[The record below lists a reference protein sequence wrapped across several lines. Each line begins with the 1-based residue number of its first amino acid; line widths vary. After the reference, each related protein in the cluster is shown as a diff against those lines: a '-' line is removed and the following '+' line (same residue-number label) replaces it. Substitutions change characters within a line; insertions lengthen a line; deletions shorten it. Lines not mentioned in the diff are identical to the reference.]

1 MTQGVESRW
10 DVMQAILAQGETKP
24 TQRKLAALTDLSPRT
39 ISKVLARERPD
50 GYLEGSRPARLG
62 VGLGLVLG
70 ISLGSETLR
79 AGLVDAN
86 GVVRKAAIDPLR
98 PGQLGAEPK
107 KVMARI
113 KGIAGRVLQDAIKDE
128 NLRPPGSPDLLLA
141 GAAVAW
147 PAPVDRAKRLRGRA
161 IWHSDWRRLEQGSE
175 VAQSLPDRLSEA
187 LGPPFTPK
195 RCHAL
200 NDLSA
205 HALAVTFDDSRQ
217 AAKEPKNEEMRV
229 VLVVRIGG
237 GLGSGIAVTAPHNSR
252 RLSFIDTK
260 LIEGTSGLAGE
271 LGHLPVGRRL
281 IKEVNEGSDL
291 APMDYDTWLCSCGKP
306 RHLEGFAS
314 GKALLRRLRESGYEI
329 PETSRAHERLLSAIA
344 SEDLDD
350 GQREALRD
358 IGRIIGRALVGPIL
372 MLDPDNIVVTGALAG
387 TDVQDGMNRVRDSWR
402 SVIDD
407 SVVIEARGGEEGTWT
422 GVRGVGLAILRRT
435 VYRGFLDKRLEFP
448 EVFSVSRANALRM
461 R

>member
-1 MTQGVESRW
+1 MHAV
-10 DVMQAILAQGETKP
+10 LAQGEAKP
-24 TQRKLAALTDLSPRT
+24 TQEKLATLTELSPRT
-39 ISKVLARERPD
+39 ISKVLARERLD
-50 GYLEGSRPARLG
+50 GYLEGSRPAQLG
-62 VGLGLVLG
+62 VGLGLALG

-86 GVVRKAAIDPLR
+86 GVVRKAATDPLR
-98 PGQLGAEPK
+98 PGQLGAAPV

-113 KGIAGRVLQDAIKDE
+113 KAIAGRVLRDAIKDE
-128 NLRPPGSPDLLLA
+128 SLRPPGSPDLLLA

-161 IWHSDWRRLEQGSE
+161 IWHSDWKRPEKDSE
-175 VAQSLPDRLSEA
+175 LAQRLPDRLSEA
-187 LGPPFTPK
+187 LGPPFTLR

-205 HALAVTFDDSRQ
+205 HALAVSFDDSRR
-217 AAKEPKNEEMRV
+217 AIGESRNRKMRV

-237 GLGSGIAVTAPHNSR
+237 GLGSGIAVTAPHDSR

-281 IKEVNEGSDL
+281 IEEVNENSDL
-291 APMDYDTWLCSCGKP
+291 APMDYDTWLCSCGKS

-314 GKALLRRLRESGYEI
+314 GKALLRRLRESGQEI
-329 PETSRAHERLLSAIA
+329 PETNKAHTRLLRAIA

-350 GQREALRD
+350 DQREALRD
-358 IGRIIGRALVGPIL
+358 IGRIVGRAFVGPIL

-407 SVVIEARGGEEGTWT
+407 SVEIEARGGEEGAWA
-422 GVRGVGLAILRRT
+422 GVRGAGLAILRRT
-435 VYRGFLDKRLEFP
+435 VYREFLDKRLEFP
-448 EVFSVSRANALRM
+448 EVFSVSSANARGI

>member
-1 MTQGVESRW
+1 MHAV
-10 DVMQAILAQGETKP
+10 LAQGHAKP
-24 TQRKLAALTDLSPRT
+24 TQEKLATLTELSPRT
-39 ISKVLARERPD
+39 ISKVLARERLN

-86 GVVRKAAIDPLR
+86 GVVRKATTDPLR
-98 PGQLGAEPK
+98 PGQLGAEPQK
-107 KVMARI
+107 IMARI
-113 KGIAGRVLQDAIKDE
+113 KAIAGRVLRDAIKDE
-128 NLRPPGSPDLLLA
+128 NLRPPESPNLLLA

-161 IWHSDWRRLEQGSE
+161 IWHSDWRRPEKGSE
-175 VAQSLPDRLSEA
+175 LAQSLPDRLSET

-205 HALAVTFDDSRQ
+205 HALAVTFDDSRR

-237 GLGSGIAVTAPHNSR
+237 GLGSGIAVTAPHDNR

-281 IKEVNEGSDL
+281 IAEVNERSEL
-291 APMDYDTWLCSCGKP
+291 AAMDYDSWLCSCGKS

-329 PETSRAHERLLSAIA
+329 PETNEAHERLLSAIA
-344 SEDLDD
+344 TGDLDD
-350 GQREALRD
+350 EQREALRD
-358 IGRIIGRALVGPIL
+358 IGRIVGRALVGPIL
-372 MLDPDNIVVTGALAG
+372 MLDPDNIVITGALAG
-387 TDVQDGMNRVRDSWR
+387 TDVKDGMDRVRDSWG

-407 SVVIEARGGEEGTWT
+407 SVEIEARGGEESAWA
-422 GVRGVGLAILRRT
+422 GVRGAGLAILRRT
-435 VYRGFLDKRLEFP
+435 VYRGFLDERLEFP
-448 EVFSVSRANALRM
+448 EVFSVSPAEAQRM

>member
-10 DVMQAILAQGETKP
+10 DVMHAVLAQGDSRP
-24 TQRKLAALTDLSPRT
+24 TQRTLAALTDLSPRT
-39 ISKVLARERPD
+39 ISKVLARERLD

-86 GVVRKAAIDPLR
+86 GVVHEMATDPLR

-107 KVMARI
+107 KIMTRI
-113 KGIAGRVLQDAIKDE
+113 KAIAQHVLRDAIKDE

-161 IWHSDWRRLEQGSE
+161 IWHSDWKRPEKGSE
-175 VAQSLPDRLSEA
+175 LPQSLPDRLSEA

-205 HALAVTFDDSRQ
+205 HALAVTFDDSRR
-217 AAKEPKNEEMRV
+217 AAKEPKNDEIRV

-237 GLGSGIAVTAPHNSR
+237 ALGSGIAVTAPHDSC
-252 RLSFIDTK
+252 RLSFIDTR

-281 IKEVNEGSDL
+281 IEEVNEGSDL

-314 GKALLRRLRESGYEI
+314 GKALIRRLRESGHEI
-329 PETSRAHERLLSAIA
+329 PETNRAHKRLLSAIA

-350 GQREALRD
+350 DQREALRD
-358 IGRIIGRALVGPIL
+358 IGRIVGRAFVGPIL

-387 TDVQDGMNRVRDSWR
+387 TDVKDGMNRVRDSWR

-407 SVVIEARGGEEGTWT
+407 SVEIEARGGEGGAWA
-422 GVRGVGLAILRRT
+422 GVRGAGLAILRRT
-435 VYRGFLDKRLEFP
+435 VYRGFLDQRLEFP
-448 EVFSVSRANALRM
+448 EVFSVSSADARRM

>member
-10 DVMQAILAQGETKP
+10 DVMHAVLAQGDSKP
-24 TQRKLAALTDLSPRT
+24 TQRMLAALTDLSPRT
-39 ISKVLARERPD
+39 ISKVLARERLD

-86 GVVRKAAIDPLR
+86 GVVHKTATDPLR

-107 KVMARI
+107 KIMTRI
-113 KGIAGRVLQDAIKDE
+113 KAIAGHVLRDAIKDE
-128 NLRPPGSPDLLLA
+128 NLRPPESPDLLLA

-161 IWHSDWRRLEQGSE
+161 IWHSDWKRSENGSE
-175 VAQSLPDRLSEA
+175 LAQSLPDRLSEA

-205 HALAVTFDDSRQ
+205 HALAVTFDDSRR
-217 AAKEPKNEEMRV
+217 AAKRPKNEEIRV

-237 GLGSGIAVTAPHNSR
+237 ALGSGIAVTAPHDSC
-252 RLSFIDTK
+252 RLSFIDTR

-281 IKEVNEGSDL
+281 IEEVNEGSDL

-314 GKALLRRLRESGYEI
+314 GKALIRRLRESGHEI
-329 PETSRAHERLLSAIA
+329 PETNRAHERLLSAIA
-344 SEDLDD
+344 SENLDGD
-350 GQREALRD
+350 QREALRD
-358 IGRIIGRALVGPIL
+358 IGRIVGRAFVGPIL

-387 TDVQDGMNRVRDSWR
+387 TDVEDGMNRVRDSWR

-407 SVVIEARGGEEGTWT
+407 SVEIEARGGEEGAWA
-422 GVRGVGLAILRRT
+422 GVRGAGLAILRRT
-435 VYRGFLDKRLEFP
+435 VYRGFLDQRLEFP
-448 EVFSVSRANALRM
+448 EVFSISRADAQRM